1 MTTQVKN
8 NTVAPNEQY
17 SRLANDAKIQR
28 TAQSLEGRGIRAIIA
43 ANGEETRTKLLELLP
58 EGAEVFLGSSAT
70 LKELGLNEIVDNSD
84 RFNSVRVQLA
94 KMDRDKQSREMVK
107 IGAVPEYIIGSVQ
120 AVTEDGSVVIASN
133 TGSQLAPYAASA
145 AHVIWVVGSQKIVRT
160 LEEGFER
167 VYQYALPLED
177 ARLMKEYGV
186 HSSVNKML
194 IIHGEVIPGR
204 TTMILVKE
212 KLGF

>member
-1 MTTQVKN
+1 MTSQIEN

-17 SRLANDAKIQR
+17 SRLASDTQIMR
-28 TAQSLEGRGIRAIIA
+28 TAQSLEAHGIHAIIA

-58 EGAEVFLGSSAT
+58 EGAEVFLGSSDT
-70 LKELGLNEIVDNSD
+70 VKELGLKEIVDNSE
-84 RFNSVRVQLA
+84 RFNSVRVRLA
-94 KMDRDKQSREMVK
+94 KMDSSTQNREMIK
-107 IGAVPEYIIGSVQ
+107 MGAVPEYIIGSVQ

-177 ARLMKEYGV
+177 ARLMKEYGM

-194 IIHGEVIPGR
+194 IIHKEVIPGR
-204 TTMILVKE
+204 TTIILVKE

>member
-1 MTTQVKN
+1 MISQIEN

-17 SRLANDAKIQR
+17 SRLASDTQIMR
-28 TAQSLEGRGIRAIIA
+28 TAQSLEAHGIHAIIA

-58 EGAEVFLGSSAT
+58 EGAEVFLGSSDT
-70 LKELGLNEIVDNSD
+70 VKELGLKEIVDNSE
-84 RFNSVRVQLA
+84 RFNSVRVRLA
-94 KMDRDKQSREMVK
+94 KMDSSTQNREMIK
-107 IGAVPEYIIGSVQ
+107 MGAVPEYIIGSVQ

-177 ARLMKEYGV
+177 ARLMKEYGM

-194 IIHGEVIPGR
+194 IIHKEVIPGR
-204 TTMILVKE
+204 TTIILVKE

>member
-1 MTTQVKN
+1 MTSQIEN

-17 SRLANDAKIQR
+17 SRLANDTQIMR
-28 TAQSLEGRGIRAIIA
+28 TAQSLEAHGIHAIIA

-58 EGAEVFLGSSAT
+58 ERAEVFLGSSDT
-70 LKELGLNEIVDNSD
+70 VKELGLKEIVDNSE
-84 RFNSVRVQLA
+84 RFNSVRVRLA
-94 KMDRDKQSREMVK
+94 KMDSSTQNREMIK
-107 IGAVPEYIIGSVQ
+107 MGAVPEYIIGSVQ

-177 ARLMKEYGV
+177 ARLMKEYGM

-194 IIHGEVIPGR
+194 IIHKEVIPGR
-204 TTMILVKE
+204 TTIILVKE

>member
-1 MTTQVKN
+1 MTTQIKN
-8 NTVAPNEQY
+8 ITLAPNEQY
-17 SRLANDAKIQR
+17 SRLASDTQIQR
-28 TAQSLEGRGIRAIIA
+28 TAQSLEARGIYTIIA

-58 EGAEVFLGSSAT
+58 ERAEVFLGSSTT

-84 RFNSVRVQLA
+84 RFNSVRVRLA
-94 KMDRDKQSREMVK
+94 KMDRDKQSREMIK
-107 IGAVPEYIIGSVQ
+107 MGAVPEYIIGSVH

-167 VYQYALPLED
+167 VYQYAFPLED

-194 IIHGEVIPGR
+194 IIHREVIPGR

>member
-1 MTTQVKN
+1 MTSQIEN

-17 SRLANDAKIQR
+17 SRLASDTQIMR
-28 TAQSLEGRGIRAIIA
+28 TAQSLEAHGIHAIIA

-58 EGAEVFLGSSAT
+58 EGAEVFLGSSDT
-70 LKELGLNEIVDNSD
+70 VKELGLKEIVDNSE
-84 RFNSVRVQLA
+84 RFNSVRVRLA
-94 KMDRDKQSREMVK
+94 KMDSSTQNREMIK
-107 IGAVPEYIIGSVQ
+107 MGAVPEYIIGSVQ

-177 ARLMKEYGV
+177 ARLMKEYGMR
-186 HSSVNKML
+186 SSVNKML
-194 IIHGEVIPGR
+194 IIHKEVIPGR
-204 TTMILVKE
+204 TTIILVKE

>member
-1 MTTQVKN
+1 
-8 NTVAPNEQY
+8 
-17 SRLANDAKIQR
+17 
-28 TAQSLEGRGIRAIIA
+28 
-43 ANGEETRTKLLELLP
+43 
-58 EGAEVFLGSSAT
+58 
-70 LKELGLNEIVDNSD
+70 LNEIVDNSD
-84 RFNSVRVQLA
+84 RFNSVRVRLA
-94 KMDRDKQSREMVK
+94 KMDRDKQSREMIK
-107 IGAVPEYIIGSVQ
+107 MGAVPEYIIGSVH

-167 VYQYALPLED
+167 VYQYAFPLED

-194 IIHGEVIPGR
+194 IIHREVIPGR

>member
-1 MTTQVKN
+1 MTSQIEN
-8 NTVAPNEQY
+8 NTVAPNEPY
-17 SRLANDAKIQR
+17 SRLANDTQIMR
-28 TAQSLEGRGIRAIIA
+28 TAQSLEAHGIHAIIA

-58 EGAEVFLGSSAT
+58 EGAEVFLGSSDT
-70 LKELGLNEIVDNSD
+70 VKELGLKEIVDNSE
-84 RFNSVRVQLA
+84 RFNSVRVRLA
-94 KMDRDKQSREMVK
+94 KMDSSTQNREMIK
-107 IGAVPEYIIGSVQ
+107 MGAVPEYIIGSVQ

-177 ARLMKEYGV
+177 ARLMKEYGMR
-186 HSSVNKML
+186 SSVNKML
-194 IIHGEVIPGR
+194 IIHKEVIPGR
-204 TTMILVKE
+204 TTIILVKE

>member
-1 MTTQVKN
+1 MTSQIEN

-17 SRLANDAKIQR
+17 SRLANDTQIMR
-28 TAQSLEGRGIRAIIA
+28 TAQSLEAHGIHAIIA

-58 EGAEVFLGSSAT
+58 EGAEVFLGSSDT
-70 LKELGLNEIVDNSD
+70 VKELGLKEIVDNSE
-84 RFNSVRVQLA
+84 RFNSVRVRLA
-94 KMDRDKQSREMVK
+94 KMDSSTQNREMIK
-107 IGAVPEYIIGSVQ
+107 MGAVPEYIIGSVQ

-160 LEEGFER
+160 LEEGIER

-177 ARLMKEYGV
+177 ARLMKDVGV
-186 HSSVNKML
+186 HSSVNKIL
-194 IIHGEVIPGR
+194 IVHREVIPGR
-204 TTMILVKE
+204 VTMVLVKE